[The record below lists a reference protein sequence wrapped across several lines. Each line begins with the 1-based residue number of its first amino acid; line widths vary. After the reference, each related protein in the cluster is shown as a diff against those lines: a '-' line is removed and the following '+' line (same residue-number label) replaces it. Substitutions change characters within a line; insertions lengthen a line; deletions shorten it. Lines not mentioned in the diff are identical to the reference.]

1 MAQASGRYAVDT
13 VLGQV
18 FHGSTAVGGVALA
31 AYNATAHTFGLWNPL
46 GSGKNAYLISCVIGF
61 VSGTITPSNFTYS
74 YQLNV
79 GAQVATGGS
88 ITAGTFA
95 APLNGLLGGGQTSV
109 CKFAPATV
117 TLAAASLLFRTMGVT
132 MLTTAA
138 STYMQA
144 YENFDG
150 TVIIPPGVFFGVTTN
165 VASGVTAD
173 VALVWE
179 EV

>member
-18 FHGSTAVGGVALA
+18 FHGSTAVGGVAIA

-46 GSGKNAYLISCVIGF
+46 GSGKNAYLISAAISF
-61 VSGTITPSNFTYS
+61 ISGTITPSNFTYS
-74 YQLNV
+74 YATAL
-79 GAQVATGGS
+79 GAQAATGGKV
-88 ITAGTFA
+88 TAVTTGT
-95 APLNGLLGGGQTSV
+95 PVNGVIGGGNTSV
-109 CKFAPATV
+109 MNFVPATI
-117 TLAAASLLFRTMGVT
+117 TLASASLLFRTMGVT

-138 STYMQA
+138 STYLQA
-144 YENFDG
+144 IEVFDG
-150 TVIIPPGVFFGVTTN
+150 TVIVPPGVFFGVSTN

-173 VALVWE
+173 IALVWE